1 MNANQLVALAVL
13 VFSAAAQ
20 KPDLLTHRPGLWSL
34 PPQGDMI
41 RWVEIHNL
49 GGAKQ
54 TGLFHVEVLGRRR
67 GDPAWK
73 VEHLVPHLAITTAAL
88 RRSIVEPLAGL
99 SVYPETFEDAYRL
112 WQKAGG
118 AAGKRPICESTVD
131 DCLRALEGSRRE

>member
-1 MNANQLVALAVL
+1 
-13 VFSAAAQ
+13 
-20 KPDLLTHRPGLWSL
+20 
-34 PPQGDMI
+34 MI